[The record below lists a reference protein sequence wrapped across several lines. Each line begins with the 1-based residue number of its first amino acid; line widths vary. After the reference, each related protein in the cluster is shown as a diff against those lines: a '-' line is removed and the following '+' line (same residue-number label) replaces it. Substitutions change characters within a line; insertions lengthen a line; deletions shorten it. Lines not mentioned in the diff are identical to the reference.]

1 MFQRAFRALS
11 ASALA
16 LLAAASGFAADNFWV
31 SGGKLMRGTKPFT
44 VRAVNTPKLM
54 VSTAQVKEMVPE
66 FVKVTRAGANT
77 LWFDL
82 PPGLNG
88 DLTSYSPVSVEYLKA
103 IATRAKD
110 TRLAIMVRVIGPA
123 GNEKE
128 RRQITEATAKAYKDS
143 DLVLYW
149 FDGEDA
155 GKLAKLFKKLAPKC
169 CVIAPENGDLRAV
182 TEDPA
187 KEDAAAV
194 LIDKVPAAAWGDT
207 HCILRGGDEA
217 TLNALE
223 TAMTRPEEKAPYT
236 PDNSLLTEEER
247 KEGFESLFNGKDL
260 SGWWFY
266 GKDLGGFKVT
276 PEGTIAWV
284 REGGGGLISRKRYKD
299 FILRYEYKLA
309 AEGNNSGVYIRAP
322 RQGRQ
327 SKLGMEFQAL
337 GDFGK
342 APDKNS
348 TGSVYDVVPPKANG
362 SKPAGEWNAVEIDFR
377 GPKLK
382 ATLNGVVVQDISFE
396 DFEELKYRNREGLS
410 ACRTTTAPC
419 SGGISGSRN

>member
-44 VRAVNTPKLM
+44 IRAVNAPELST
-54 VSTAQVKEMVPE
+54 STAQVKEMVPA
-66 FVKVTRAGANT
+66 FVRGTRVGANAF
-77 LWFDL
+77 WFDL
-82 PPGLNG
+82 PPGLLEA
-88 DLTSYSPVSVEYLKA
+88 DPAKAVEALNA

-110 TRLAIMVRVIGPA
+110 TRLAIIVRVVGPD
-123 GNEKE
+123 GDEKSH
-128 RRQITEATAKAYKDS
+128 RQVMEKAAQAVKNS
-143 DLVLYW
+143 DLALYW
-149 FDGEDA
+149 FDGPDA
-155 GKLAKLFKKLAPKC
+155 AKLAKLFKKLAPKC

-396 DFEELKYRNREGLS
+396 DFEELKYRNREGFIGLQDHN
-410 ACRTTTAPC
+410 CPVQW
-419 SGGISGSRN
+419 RNIRIKELN

>member
-1 MFQRAFRALS
+1 MLHRAIRVLS
-11 ASALA
+11 ASTFA
-16 LLAAASGFAADNFWV
+16 LLAAASSFAADNFWV
-31 SGGKLMRGTKPFT
+31 SDGKLMRGTKPFT
-44 VRAVNTPKLM
+44 VRAVNAPELST
-54 VSTAQVKEMVPE
+54 STAQIKEMVPA
-66 FVKVTRAGANT
+66 FVRVTRVGANA

-82 PPGLNG
+82 PPGLLDAN
-88 DLTSYSPVSVEYLKA
+88 PQKAVEALNA
-103 IATRAKD
+103 IASRAKD
-110 TRLAIMVRVIGPA
+110 TRLAIIVRVVGPD
-123 GNEKE
+123 GDEKSH
-128 RRQITEATAKAYKDS
+128 RQVTEQAAQTLKNS
-143 DLVLYW
+143 DLALYW
-149 FDGEDA
+149 FDGPDA
-155 GKLAKLFKKLAPKC
+155 AKLAKAFNKLAPKC

-194 LIDKVPAAAWGDT
+194 LIDKVPAAAWGET
-207 HCILRGGDEA
+207 HCILRGGDDA
-217 TLNALE
+217 TLNSLDA
-223 TAMTRPEEKAPYT
+223 AMTRPEEKAAYT
-236 PDNSLLTEEER
+236 PDNTLLTEEER

-276 PEGTIAWV
+276 PEGTIAWI

-342 APDKNS
+342 VPDKNS

-362 SKPAGEWNAVEIDFR
+362 SKPAGEWNSVEIDFR

-396 DFEELKYRNREGLS
+396 DFEELKYRNREGFIGLQDHN
-410 ACRTTTAPC
+410 CPVQW
-419 SGGISGSRN
+419 RNIRIKELN